1 MTGKQ
6 AKEVCTH
13 TLKPIQI
20 HYLAAD
26 RSKSYFRNTH
36 VLLDENIAVKS
47 SANPITGQDYI
58 DSGVS
63 QGRYFYG
70 TKAQCEK
77 ELLLRIAKYT
87 GEANG

>member
-1 MTGKQ
+1 MTAKQ

-20 HYLAAD
+20 HHLTSD
-26 RSKSYFRNTH
+26 RTKGYFRSTH
-36 VLLDENIAVKS
+36 MLLDENIAVKS
-47 SANPITGQDYI
+47 STNPITGQDHI
-58 DSGVS
+58 DRCVS
-63 QGRYFYG
+63 TGRYFYG

-87 GEANG
+87 GEAHG